1 MFTIIY
7 LIVIFL
13 LVIVWSFFLRITA
26 SGYPFGIFKPFFQ
39 SHRLRASLESACS
52 FFQMSS
58 REHYQT
64 IQIQKAQIKHVF
76 TFYRNVCFCIYIS
89 KKLHN
94 RRILSL
100 IKATFVLEV
109 DSTIDTEKH
118 YFTWKYYQYTWCR
131 YTPSS
136 HTPQLTFFLISD
148 IQEHVGPS
156 HFIDLEKDTRIYKLT
171 DNTMTK
177 SKRTNTQLMIYKQHY
192 IETVPAPLSASVV
205 MLLNIL

>member
-1 MFTIIY
+1 M
-7 LIVIFL
+7 
-13 LVIVWSFFLRITA
+13 
-26 SGYPFGIFKPFFQ
+26 
-39 SHRLRASLESACS
+39 
-52 FFQMSS
+52 
-58 REHYQT
+58 
-64 IQIQKAQIKHVF
+64 
-76 TFYRNVCFCIYIS
+76 CFCIYIS